1 MSNKDSVLARPPIA
15 RPRALSACGWAA
27 GTPGGI
33 DPRNRRPHL
42 PAGDVKPVIQLD
54 RFY

>member
-1 MSNKDSVLARPPIA
+1 MTAFSHAHLLPA
-15 RPRALSACGWAA
+15 PRAVSACGWAA

-33 DPRNRRPHL
+33 DPRNRRPYL
-42 PAGDVKPVIQLD
+42 PAGDINPVIQLD